1 MLDESFY
8 MTRDFVARAL
18 RSLIRPI
25 YLNSVT
31 WQLNFDSDLDP
42 FESFSVA
49 ARQARGIRMAI
60 ADCRPKI
67 N

>member
-1 MLDESFY
+1 
-8 MTRDFVARAL
+8 MTRDFLL
-18 RSLIRPI
+18 RGRFSFSHSSDFFQ
-25 YLNSVT
+25 NSVT

-60 ADCRPKI
+60 VDYQPKI
-67 N
+67 TD